1 MSKNNFLEL
10 DIIKKFP
17 SKYPDISFLGYA
29 SNLVNV
35 EKFIAVAGILA
46 PPLVE
51 YKGMIFLEENF
62 SILEKEK
69 FFEKLTQHSE
79 IERYVNMVSLWDF
92 FLLAF
97 DESAEDEY
105 LFSTFANLLKQFWQM
120 YLHHQYP
127 EKHFIVELASNGM
140 YSEDWL
146 CISFYQNKE

>member
-1 MSKNNFLEL
+1 
-10 DIIKKFP
+10 
-17 SKYPDISFLGYA
+17 
-29 SNLVNV
+29 
-35 EKFIAVAGILA
+35 
-46 PPLVE
+46 
-51 YKGMIFLEENF
+51 MIFLEENF

-69 FFEKLTQHSE
+69 VFEKLTQHSE

-140 YSEDWL
+140 YGEDWL

>member
-1 MSKNNFLEL
+1 MKKENFVEL

-17 SKYPDISFLGYA
+17 SQYPEISFLGYV
-29 SNLVNV
+29 SNLVNA

-51 YKGMIFLEENF
+51 YQGMVFLEEKF
-62 SILEKEK
+62 SVPEIDWAFKK
-69 FFEKLTQHSE
+69 FAHQSE
-79 IERYVNMVSLWDF
+79 IERYINMVSLGDF
-92 FLLAF
+92 FALAF

-105 LFSTFANLLKQFWQM
+105 LFSTFANLLKQFWEM

-127 EKHFIVELASNGM
+127 EKQFVVELAPNGM